1 MPKTSFAASNGDA
14 SQKQTTEKQ
23 SIDEL
28 KQRYTELH
36 VRQIQAGERLNSA
49 KEQLVKLQKQARDQ
63 YQTDDVEALRAKLAA
78 METENER
85 RRAEYQ
91 ADLERIETELS
102 AVEEKFAALS

>member
-14 SQKQTTEKQ
+14 AGKNSDSEQ

-28 KQRYTELH
+28 KQRYTVLH
-36 VRQIQAGERLNSA
+36 ERKIKAGATLEHA
-49 KEQLVKLQKQARDQ
+49 KEQLEKLQKQAREL
-63 YQTDDVEALRAKLAA
+63 YGTDDVEALRAKLAA

-91 ADLERIETELS
+91 AELERIETELT
-102 AVEEKFAALS
+102 AVEEKFAAS